1 MSLRSLSCALAGLT
15 FAGALL
21 AVIAQAQSQEVVE
34 ITVEKR
40 QGSSWQPVSSQTV
53 FHANDDIRFRV
64 RSRMGGYLYVLN
76 HESGGD
82 ETWLYPRPERS
93 SDNHIAVS
101 TSFLVP
107 DSPGSFTVG
116 GQPGFDVTYWMI
128 TPEPMSLPA
137 PLSKSRTKPNTLLPR
152 CGSGPLRARG
162 VCEDQQAGPH
172 AISDSDHIPSVF
184 STAGGLVARDLT
196 FQSKQSSVRVLAP
209 EPPSGSIVYALWIA
223 HK

>member
-1 MSLRSLSCALAGLT
+1 MSCALAGVTL
-15 FAGALL
+15 AGALL

-40 QGSSWQPVSSQTV
+40 QGTSWQPVSSQTV
-53 FHANDDIRFRV
+53 FHSSDDIRFRV
-64 RSRMGGYLYVLN
+64 RSRIGGYLYVLN

-82 ETWLYPRPERS
+82 ETWLYPRPEQS
-93 SDNHIAVS
+93 SDNHIAIS

-107 DSPGSFTVG
+107 DSPASFTVG

-128 TPEPMSLPA
+128 TPQPMSLSPSA
-137 PLSKSRTKPNTLLPR
+137 PKSKAKPNTLLPR

-162 VCEDQQAGPH
+162 VCEDPHAGPH
-172 AISDSDHIPSVF
+172 AISESDRIPSVF

-196 FQSKQSSVRVLAP
+196 FQSKQSAVQVVAP